1 MEALLKLKKDI
12 KNASI
17 NLSDEE
23 ARYLVDTYYQMQEYR
38 KATNNQCRTL
48 KPHLKVNRTTHWGSL
63 LITFKR
69 LKTTLNPALK
79 PM

>member
-48 KPHLKVNRTTHWGSL
+48 ETTPAGEPHDSTGFHRPL
-63 LITFKR
+63 
-69 LKTTLNPALK
+69 
-79 PM
+79 